1 MIPRLALGDLRERV
15 RRPSYALTLLGAA
28 TLAYLAVPAADGHW
42 TVVDAGGH
50 RGVYDMAYVGAVV
63 ALGGA
68 LWLALGGFYVVRG
81 AVARDRSTGVG
92 EVLAVTPLRSLGYLS
107 GKFLSNVAVLLSMV
121 AVLVGVALVMWW
133 TRGEDTAVDPVGL
146 VLPFLVVTVPVV
158 VAVAA
163 VALVFDTVPGLRGG
177 FADVLWIP
185 VWMAVVLGGQSS
197 RAPFGGIGVQTLADP
212 FGAGMARAGIE
223 AEGEFSL
230 GFTRVDE
237 PLVPVP
243 WEGLALDGA
252 FLTER
257 LLIVAGA
264 VVLVS
269 VSAAWFRVRSTQ
281 PVPRVRAGARPG
293 LRAARAFR
301 LPAPRGLVWA
311 ELRILFAGVS
321 VWWWLG
327 AVVLGAAGLWLPVEA
342 VRAVVLPACWI
353 WPVLVWARV
362 STARVGT
369 GVEALLA
376 AYPGPVRRHVAGWA
390 AGVLLAV
397 LSGAG
402 PLVRLAAAGDTAAV
416 AAWCAG
422 AVFVPALAAALG
434 TLGRTPTLF
443 RVLYPMLW
451 YLAVNGIAAADFM
464 GMTGEGPAAVLVAA
478 VAGVLL
484 AMALL
489 AGQARRLSA

>member
-28 TLAYLAVPAADGHW
+28 MLAYLAVPAADGHW
-42 TVVDAGGH
+42 TVVDAGGY
-50 RGVYDMAYVGAVV
+50 RGVHDMAYVGAVV

-92 EVLAVTPLRSLGYLS
+92 GVLAVTPLRSLGYLA
-107 GKFLSNVAVLLSMV
+107 GKLLSNVAVLLTMV
-121 AVLVGVALVMWW
+121 AVLVAVALVMWW

-146 VLPFLVVTVPVV
+146 LLPFLVITVPVV

-163 VALVFDTVPGLRGG
+163 VALLFDTVPGLRGG
-177 FADVLWIP
+177 FANILWIP
-185 VWMAVVLGGQSS
+185 VWAIVVLGSQSS
-197 RAPFGGIGVQTLADP
+197 GAPFGGIGVQTLADP
-212 FGAGMARAGIE
+212 FRAGMERAGT
-223 AEGEFSL
+223 AVEGEFSL

-243 WEGLALDGA
+243 WEGLAVDGA

-257 LLIVAGA
+257 LLIAAGA
-264 VVLVS
+264 VVLALVP
-269 VSAAWFRVRSTQ
+269 AAWFRVRGTTRS
-281 PVPRVRAGARPG
+281 VPHRRAGAVPG
-293 LRAARAFR
+293 VRAVRV
-301 LPAPRGLVWA
+301 PVPRGLVAA
-311 ELRILFAGVS
+311 ELWILLSGVS

-327 AVVLGAAGLWLPVEA
+327 AVALGAAGLLLPVEA

-362 STARVGT
+362 STVQVGT

-376 AYPGPVRRHVAGWA
+376 AYPGPVRRQLAGWA

-397 LSGAG
+397 LFGAG
-402 PLVRLAAAGDTAAV
+402 PLVRLAAAGDTASV

-434 TLGRTPTLF
+434 ALSRTPTLF
-443 RVLYPMLW
+443 QALYPMLW
-451 YLAVNGIAAADFM
+451 YLAVNGIAAADLM
-464 GMTGEGPAAVLVAA
+464 GMTGRGPAAAPVVAVGALLLA
-478 VAGVLL
+478 VALF
-484 AMALL
+484 